1 MNHRS
6 ATKSLARASLLAL
19 TLSIAGA
26 VATQGT
32 VNPAFANPSSGGGGG
47 GGNSGSSSSSGG
59 SGTQPIVCKEGWK
72 LNTQKQICEKEKSS
86 LMNDEDRYVYG
97 RDLALAGY
105 YGDALGV
112 LQAIT
117 DQDDAMVLTMIGY
130 SKRKMGNVDEG
141 IAYYHKAL
149 AIDPDNINTHEY
161 LGEGYVAMGKKDLA
175 LAELNTLEKLCGVDC
190 EQYVELASAINGRS
204 ADW

>member
-1 MNHRS
+1 MKHRPAS
-6 ATKSLARASLLAL
+6 SFLARAGLVAL
-19 TLSIAGA
+19 SLSIAAA
-26 VATQGT
+26 VAIFTPAA
-32 VNPAFANPSSGGGGG
+32 PAFAVSDGGGGG
-47 GGNSGSSSSSGG
+47 GGSSGG
-59 SGTQPIVCKEGWK
+59 SSGSQIVCKEGWK
-72 LNTQKQICEKEKSS
+72 LNKEKQVCEKQDSRLDDK
-86 LMNDEDRYVYG
+86 DRYVYG

-105 YGDALGV
+105 YGEALGV

-117 DQDDAMVLTMIGY
+117 DQDDAMILTMIGY
-130 SKRKMGNVDEG
+130 SKRKMGDVDEG

-175 LAELNTLEKLCGVDC
+175 VAELNTLEKLCGADC
-190 EQYVELASAINGRS
+190 EQYVELASVINGRS